1 MELFKTNLLERS
13 RSIHSTL
20 TKTAELLKEV
30 NSQIAAEKQK
40 KQDQIAKLEAE
51 TQDLAAMEN
60 QNNILA
66 TNIYGLFKEKV

>member
-40 KQDQIAKLEAE
+40 KQDQIAKLESE

>member
-40 KQDQIAKLEAE
+40 KQDQIAKLESE
-51 TQDLAAMEN
+51 TQDLAAMES